1 MVEVN
6 NLTKIAISRSFLR
19 GVAKKVLMGENRK
32 EETLS
37 IAVVDKK
44 EMEEL
49 NSRYRNKQEP
59 TDVLSFDLSC
69 EFLESKKVMGLGEVV
84 ICPEKIRENAEKF
97 NIDFKKELTKVLIH
111 GILHLLGYDHE
122 KSEADA
128 KKMRERE
135 EHYLV
140 NF

>member
-1 MVEVN
+1 MEVN
-6 NLTKIAISRSFLR
+6 NLTKIAISRQFLK

-37 IAVVDKK
+37 VAVVDKK
-44 EMEEL
+44 EMESL
-49 NSRYRNKQEP
+49 NSSYRNKQEP

-69 EFLESKKVMGLGEVV
+69 KILESKNAMGLGEVV
-84 ICPEKIRENAEKF
+84 ICPEKIRENAEKY

-122 KSEADA
+122 RSEKDA
-128 KKMRERE
+128 KIMAKKQDY
-135 EHYLV
+135 YLA